1 MGKHTLEVEITLK
14 NSAWIFPGQGS
25 QKIGMGKDLYDQ
37 TELGKLY
44 FNLANEILEFDL
56 KKIIFEG
63 PEEVLKKT
71 EYTQP
76 AIYLISFILGKIL
89 QDNIESPIIS
99 AGHSLGEF
107 SALALANAF
116 NFEDGLSLVKVRSK
130 SMAQAGLIEKG
141 AMAVIIGLN
150 HQLIEEI
157 CKDYNGPGIVV
168 TANYNSKN
176 QTVIS
181 GSPIAVKSV
190 LKDSKKR
197 GAKLTSLLNVSGAFH
212 SPLMKPAR
220 EKLAEVINSIQIS
233 NVNYPIIANVNVKK
247 IKNTDDIKYSML
259 EQLEN
264 PVFWHQTIQK
274 MKNYGVEHFIEI
286 GPGKVLQGL
295 NKRIDRS
302 IHCLSINSLSDCES
316 LNV

>member
-1 MGKHTLEVEITLK
+1 MGEFTLEMENTMK

-25 QKIGMGKDLYDQ
+25 QSVGMGKDLYDQ
-37 TELGKLY
+37 TELGKSY
-44 FNLANEILEFDL
+44 FSLANEIMEFDL

-89 QDNIESPIIS
+89 QDRMESPIIS

-116 NFEDGLSLVKVRSK
+116 NFEDGLSLVKIRSK

-141 AMAVIIGLN
+141 TMAVIIGLN
-150 HQLIEEI
+150 HQLIEQI
-157 CKDYNGPGIVV
+157 CENYNGPGTVV

-181 GSPIAVKSV
+181 GSPIAVETV
-190 LKDSKKR
+190 MKDSKKM
-197 GAKLTSLLNVSGAFH
+197 GAKLTSILNVSGAFH

-233 NVNYPIIANVNVKK
+233 NVNYPIIVNVNLKKVK
-247 IKNTDDIKYSML
+247 NSEDIKDSIL

-264 PVFWHQTIQK
+264 PVHWHQTILK
-274 MKNYGVEHFIEI
+274 MKDFGVENFIEI

-302 IHCLSINSLSDCES
+302 IPCLSINSLSNIKS
-316 LNV
+316 FNV

>member
-1 MGKHTLEVEITLK
+1 VGKHTLEVEITLK

-37 TELGKLY
+37 TELGRLY
-44 FNLANEILEFDL
+44 FNLANEIMEFDL

-89 QDNIESPIIS
+89 QDNIENPIIS

-107 SALALANAF
+107 SALALAGAF

-141 AMAVIIGLN
+141 TMAVIIGLN
-150 HQLIEEI
+150 HQLIEKI

-168 TANYNSKN
+168 TANYNSKH

-181 GSPIAVKSV
+181 GSQFAVESV
-190 LKDSKKR
+190 MKRSKNI
-197 GAKLTSLLNVSGAFH
+197 GAKLTSMLNVSGAFH
-212 SPLMKPAR
+212 SPLMRPAR

-233 NVNYPIIANVNVKK
+233 DVNYPIIANVNLKKVK
-247 IKNTDDIKYSML
+247 NAQDIKYIML

-264 PVFWHQTIQK
+264 PVLWHQSILK
-274 MKNYGVEHFIEI
+274 MKNYGVNHFIEI
-286 GPGKVLQGL
+286 GPGKDHQPL

-302 IHCLSINSLSDCES
+302 ISCVSINSLSDIKL

>member
-1 MGKHTLEVEITLK
+1 MGKHTLEMGITMK

-37 TELGKLY
+37 TELGKSY
-44 FNLANEILEFDL
+44 FNLANEVMEYDL

-63 PEEVLKKT
+63 PDEVLKKT
-71 EYTQP
+71 EHTQP

-89 QDNIESPIIS
+89 QDQIENPIIS

-107 SALALANAF
+107 SALAIANAF
-116 NFEDGLSLVKVRSK
+116 NFEDGLSLVKIRSK
-130 SMAQAGLIEKG
+130 SMAKAGLIEKG
-141 AMAVIIGLN
+141 TMAVIIGLER
-150 HQLIEEI
+150 QLIEKI
-157 CKDYNGPGIVV
+157 CEDYKGAGIVV

-181 GSPIAVKSV
+181 GSQFAVESV
-190 LKDSKKR
+190 MKRSKNV
-197 GAKLTSLLNVSGAFH
+197 GAKLTSMLNVSGAFH
-212 SPLMKPAR
+212 SPLMRPAR

-233 NVNYPIIANVNVKK
+233 DVNYPIIANVNLKKVK
-247 IKNTDDIKYSML
+247 NAQDIKYSML

-264 PVFWHQTIQK
+264 PVLWHQSILK
-274 MKNYGVEHFIEI
+274 MKNYGVDYFIEI
-286 GPGKVLQGL
+286 GPGKILQGL

-302 IHCLSINSLSDCES
+302 ISCFSINSLSDIKL

>member
-1 MGKHTLEVEITLK
+1 MGKHTLEMGITMK

-25 QKIGMGKDLYDQ
+25 QKIGMGKDLYNQ
-37 TELGKLY
+37 TELGRSY
-44 FNLANEILEFDL
+44 FTLANEIMEFDL

-89 QDNIESPIIS
+89 QDKLENPIIS

-116 NFEDGLSLVKVRSK
+116 NFEDGLKLVKIRSK

-141 AMAVIIGLN
+141 TMAVIIGLN
-150 HQLIEEI
+150 HQLIEKI
-157 CKDYNGPGIVV
+157 CNNYNGAGIVV
-168 TANYNSKN
+168 AANYNSKN
-176 QTVIS
+176 QIVIS
-181 GSPIAVKSV
+181 GSPNAVESV
-190 LKDSKKR
+190 MKYSKKM
-197 GAKLTSLLNVSGAFH
+197 GAKLTSVLNVSGAFH

-233 NVNYPIIANVNVKK
+233 KMNYPIIANVNLKKVKDSK
-247 IKNTDDIKYSML
+247 DIKNSIL

-264 PVFWHQTIQK
+264 PVLWHQTILK
-274 MKNYGVEHFIEI
+274 MKDYGVNYYIEI

-302 IHCLSINSLSDCES
+302 IPCLSINSLSDIKS

>member
-1 MGKHTLEVEITLK
+1 MGKLAFEMEIIMK

-37 TELGKLY
+37 TALGKSY
-44 FNLANEILEFDL
+44 FNLANEVMEYDL

-63 PEEVLKKT
+63 PDEVLKKT

-89 QDNIESPIIS
+89 QDRIENPIIS

-107 SALALANAF
+107 SALAIANAF
-116 NFEDGLSLVKVRSK
+116 NFEDGLSLVKIRSK
-130 SMAQAGLIEKG
+130 SMAKAGLIEKG
-141 AMAVIIGLN
+141 AMAVIIGLE
-150 HQLIEEI
+150 HQLIEKI
-157 CKDYNGPGIVV
+157 CEDYKGEGIVV

-181 GSPIAVKSV
+181 GSKFAVESVMKS
-190 LKDSKKR
+190 SKKV
-197 GAKLTSLLNVSGAFH
+197 GAKLASMLNVSGAFH
-212 SPLMKPAR
+212 SPLMRPAR

-233 NVNYPIIANVNVKK
+233 DVNYPIIANVNLKKVK
-247 IKNTDDIKYSML
+247 NAQDIKYSML

-264 PVFWHQTIQK
+264 PVLWHQSILK
-274 MKNYGVEHFIEI
+274 MKNYGVDCFIEI

-302 IHCLSINSLSDCES
+302 ISCFSINSLSDIKL

>member
-1 MGKHTLEVEITLK
+1 MGKLALEVENIMK

-37 TELGKLY
+37 TELGKSY
-44 FNLANEILEFDL
+44 FNLANEIMEFDL
-56 KKIIFEG
+56 KKIVFKG
-63 PEEVLKKT
+63 PDEVLKKT

-76 AIYLISFILGKIL
+76 AIYLISYILAKIL
-89 QDNIESPIIS
+89 QDHLEGPIIS

-107 SALALANAF
+107 SALAIANAF
-116 NFEDGLSLVKVRSK
+116 KFEDGLSLVKIRSK
-130 SMAQAGLIEKG
+130 SMSQAGLIEKG
-141 AMAVIIGLN
+141 SMAVIVGIE
-150 HQLIEEI
+150 HQLIEKL
-157 CKDYNGPGIVV
+157 CKDYRGPGIVV
-168 TANYNSKN
+168 TANYNSKH

-181 GSPIAVKSV
+181 GSQFAVESVIKKSKNV
-190 LKDSKKR
+190 
-197 GAKLTSLLNVSGAFH
+197 GAKLTSMLNVSGAFH
-212 SPLMKPAR
+212 SPLMRPAR

-233 NVNYPIIANVNVKK
+233 NMKYPIIANVNLKKVK
-247 IKNTDDIKYSML
+247 DSQDIKISML

-264 PVFWHQTIQK
+264 PVLWHQSILK
-274 MKNYGVEHFIEI
+274 MKDYGVNYFIEI

-302 IHCLSINSLSDCES
+302 VSCISINSLSDIKS